1 MFNASE
7 LRRRVSDH
15 RIATKDV
22 EASFGETFRI
32 KQLNLLER
40 DEYQLLAFGDDGK
53 LRKDLMKGNKAR
65 LIAMCLIDPDTNTT
79 FADSDLIVLAFS
91 IEQIDEL
98 FDACVEFNNLKPKA
112 KEEAAGN

>member
-1 MFNASE
+1 MFNAAE
-7 LRRRVSDH
+7 LRRRANDH
-15 RIATKDV
+15 QINTKDV
-22 EASFGETFRI
+22 ETSFGDVFRI

-53 LRKDLMKGNKAR
+53 LRTELMKGNQAR
-65 LIAMCLIDPDTNTT
+65 LIAMCLIDPDTGST
-79 FADSDLIVLAFS
+79 FADVDLIVVAFT

-98 FDACVEFNNLKPKA
+98 FDACFEFNNLKPKA